1 MSIHCKQGG
10 DKCMASIND
19 IVQVITQVGFPI
31 VMCLIM
37 FKYVQ
42 DLNDIH
48 KQETDK
54 LTESINNLS
63 VLVNRLLEKFDII
76 EKYIGN
82 SNGQTNK

>member
-1 MSIHCKQGG
+1 MS
-10 DKCMASIND
+10 SINE
-19 IVQVITQVGFPI
+19 IAQVITQVGFPI

-54 LTESINNLS
+54 LTDSINNLA

-76 EKYIGN
+76 EKVMGN
-82 SNGQTNK
+82 NNAKENK

>member
-1 MSIHCKQGG
+1 
-10 DKCMASIND
+10 MASIND

-82 SNGQTNK
+82 SNGKTNK

>member
-1 MSIHCKQGG
+1 
-10 DKCMASIND
+10 MASIND